1 MYQTEVPDVI
11 YVLNDGSNQAEIDEA
26 KKNFVLYGQK
36 YCLYTPQQENYF
48 LTSTTSATAFE
59 NIRESLYQNLVY
71 NTSISINCAPI
82 YYLEPNILIKV
93 SDKLSNID
101 GDYVISQFSL
111 PLAYNGTMSITAQ
124 EALIRV

>member
-1 MYQTEVPDVI
+1 MNCTRLSKVR
-11 YVLNDGSNQAEIDEA
+11 LTAENLSIGQNAFKGCTALKTLSLPASLAAIDA
-26 KKNFVLYGQK
+26 
-36 YCLYTPQQENYF
+36 
-48 LTSTTSATAFE
+48 SAFE

-71 NTSISINCAPI
+71 NTSISINCTPI
-82 YYLEPNILIKV
+82 YYLEPNCLIKV
-93 SDKLSNID
+93 EDKLSNIN